1 MNPDTFLDLLSRERA
16 SAILRTDDQKIAAE
30 AMEAAV
36 RGGFKVLEFT
46 LTVPGAMELIQDFS
60 ARDGL
65 VVGAGT
71 VLDAASARQAVDCGA
86 GFLVSP
92 VVDEEVIHAAQALGV
107 ASIPGTHTPTEMYR
121 AYRAGAPLQKL
132 FPAPA
137 DGPAYIKACL
147 GPMPFLRIV
156 PTNGVTPDNAVDFL
170 AAGAFGIG
178 FVATLFDGEDMKT
191 GNYERIEERA
201 RTIFRNIGQNT

>member
-1 MNPDTFLDLLSRERA
+1 MSPEEFLDILSRERA
-16 SAILRTDDQKIAAE
+16 SAILRTDDQQTAAE

-36 RGGFKVLEFT
+36 RGGFRVLEFT

-86 GFLVSP
+86 SFLVSP
-92 VVDEEVIHAAQALGV
+92 VVDEELIFAAQALGV

-137 DGPAYIKACL
+137 GGPAYIKACL

-156 PTNGVTPDNAVDFL
+156 PTNGVTPDNAVEFL
-170 AAGAFGIG
+170 EAGAYGLG
-178 FVATLFDGEDMKT
+178 FVATLFDGEDMK
-191 GNYERIEERA
+191 NKDYERIEERA
-201 RTIFRNIGQNT
+201 RTIFTNIGPKP